1 MKSVNIDFPI
11 DHFLLWKGPSM
22 SHALRH
28 PNTIFPLAF
37 IFAAAFF
44 TCAVHSGE
52 GAAPERVLPPGENL
66 VVDGIPKIP
75 MSLVADVDAYSEFR
89 AASLY
94 AWHPIRREI
103 LIGTRFTDV
112 THIHHVKFPGGD
124 RQQLTFR
131 RDAATSAT
139 FQPTHGNYFI
149 YTRDTNGAENFQKY
163 RYDFEPR
170 KITLLTDGKSRNTG
184 GAWSQR
190 GERFAFMSN
199 KRNGKDMDLVV
210 MDPLKPA
217 DAQILLEREGGGWSP
232 VAWSPDDSTILLDEG
247 ISANESYLWLLDV
260 ATKKLTPLIKRAEP
274 GSNVE
279 PAAYGGGTF
288 SCDGR
293 GVFTLT
299 DRDSDVL
306 RIAYIDLQSG
316 AHHYLT
322 PNTKWTIDHYSIAR
336 DNAHIAYVTNEEGL
350 SVLHVAD
357 MSGREIPL
365 PKMEP
370 GQITALSWHRNGRDL
385 GFGYSNV
392 RTPLDAYSYSLDSG
406 KIERWTFSETGGQ
419 GTSHFAAPELI
430 KWPSFDGRQIPGF
443 LYRPPAEKFK
453 GKRPVLVDIHGGP
466 EGQYRPGFLGRNNY
480 LLDRLGLALIFP
492 NVRGSSGYGK
502 EYLKLDNGFKRED
515 SYKDMRALFDWIA
528 KQPELDA
535 ERIMV
540 TGGSYGGH
548 MTLVAATHFSDKI
561 RCSMDVVGMSNLA
574 TMLKNTAGYRQ
585 DLRRVEYGDERD
597 PKMFEFM
604 NKIAP
609 LNLCEKCTKP
619 LFVVQGANDPRVPKS
634 EADQM
639 VAAVKKCGT
648 PVWYLVGKNEGHGF
662 QNAQNRNYLFYSTV
676 MFMKQY
682 LLN

>member
-1 MKSVNIDFPI
+1 
-11 DHFLLWKGPSM
+11 M
-22 SHALRH
+22 SHADRNPSIILSYFFHRTAQVFSLSPH
-28 PNTIFPLAF
+28 LPIPLSAF
-37 IFAAAFF
+37 FLAAFL
-44 TCAVHSGE
+44 TCAAHSGE
-52 GAAPERVLPPGENL
+52 ERTLPVNENL
-66 VVDGIPKIP
+66 IVDGVPKIP
-75 MSLVADVDAYSEFR
+75 ISLIADVDAYSEFR
-89 AASLY
+89 AASLF

-103 LIGTRFTDV
+103 LIGTRFSDV

-131 RDAATSAT
+131 REAATSAT
-139 FQPTHGNYFI
+139 YEPLNGNYFI
-149 YTRDTNGAENFQKY
+149 YTRDMNGAENFQKY
-163 RYDFEPR
+163 RFDVETH
-170 KITLLTDGKSRNTG
+170 KTTLLTDGKSRNVG
-184 GAWSQR
+184 GVWSQR
-190 GERFAFMSN
+190 GDRFAFMSN

-210 MDPLKPA
+210 MDPLKPD
-217 DAQILLEREGGGWSP
+217 DAQILLEREGGGWSA
-232 VAWSPDDSTILLDEG
+232 VAWSPDDSTLLLDEG

-260 ATKKLTPLIKRAEP
+260 ASKKLTPLIKRPLPQSGEGA
-274 GSNVE
+274 SE
-279 PAAYGGGTF
+279 PAAYMGGVF
-288 SCDGR
+288 SRDGR
-293 GVFTLT
+293 GVFTAT
-299 DRDSDVL
+299 DRDSDVI
-306 RIAYIDLQSG
+306 RIAYIDLQTGRHS
-316 AHHYLT
+316 YLT
-322 PNTKWTIDHYSIAR
+322 LNTKWSIEHYSIAR
-336 DNAHIAYVTNEEGL
+336 DNCHIAYVTNEEGL

-357 MSGREIPL
+357 MSGREIPV
-365 PKMEP
+365 PKMDP
-370 GQITALSWHRNGRDL
+370 GQITALGFHRNGRDL
-385 GFGYSNV
+385 GFNYSNV
-392 RTPLDAYSYSLDSG
+392 HTPPDAYSFSLGTG
-406 KIERWTFSETGGQ
+406 KIERWTFSETGGLD
-419 GTSHFAAPELI
+419 TSHFAAPELV
-430 KWPSFDGRQIPGF
+430 KWPSFDGRMIPGF
-443 LYRPPAEKFK
+443 LYRPPVEKFN
-453 GKRPVLVDIHGGP
+453 GKRPVLVDVHGGP
-466 EGQYRPGFLGRNNY
+466 ESQYKPTFLGRNNY
-480 LLDRLGLALIFP
+480 LLDRLGIALVFP

-528 KQPELDA
+528 TQPELDA

-548 MTLVAATHFSDKI
+548 MTLVAATHFADKI

-574 TMLKNTAGYRQ
+574 TMLKNTSGYRQ

-662 QNAQNRNYLFYSTV
+662 QNAQNRNYLFYATV